1 MVRFHRTLLIDAC
14 LIMTAMQ
21 KPSDQ
26 RTRRILPDTRPVNVQ
41 HQAEQPMLAAPVKI
55 KKKRSCGCGGCGCSI
70 LLLALLIVT
79 YLLAPFATRFLL
91 LGIDRAPAGSM
102 AGRSDTMIVFS
113 VNPLAA
119 VKALSIPRDLW
130 VPIPDYGENR
140 INAAHFFAE
149 AEQPGRGPASA
160 LNTVNNNFGL
170 GLKYYLRFNLEN
182 FPAVVDALGG
192 MTLTLSQPM
201 SGYPPGDYPLNGTEA
216 LAFVRSRSDG
226 DDFFRMAQ
234 GQVFIRAFI
243 RRLLDPTV
251 WPRLPQFLA
260 ALPNALDTN
269 IPLWLWPRLGLTL
282 ARSALIGFET
292 LAIDRSMAVPAVTAE
307 GAQILLP
314 DWVQINDFLSEKFK

>member
-1 MVRFHRTLLIDAC
+1 
-14 LIMTAMQ
+14 
-21 KPSDQ
+21 
-26 RTRRILPDTRPVNVQ
+26 LPASPV
-41 HQAEQPMLAAPVKI
+41 I
-55 KKKRSCGCGGCGCSI
+55 KEKKRSFGCGACSCAVVMLV
-70 LLLALLIVT
+70 LLLAA

-113 VNPLAA
+113 VNPLGP
-119 VKALSIPRDLW
+119 VRALSIPRDLW

-149 AEQPGRGPASA
+149 AGQPDTGPASA
-160 LNTVNNNFGL
+160 LNTLNSNFGFN
-170 GLKYYLRFNLEN
+170 LKYYLRFNLEN

-192 MTLTLSQPM
+192 MTLTLSESM
-201 SGYPPGDYPLNGTEA
+201 SGYPPGTYPLDGTQA

-243 RRLLDPTV
+243 RRLLDPAV
-251 WPRLPQFLA
+251 WPRLPQLLA

-269 IPLWLWPRLGLTL
+269 IPLWLWPRLALSL
-282 ARSALIGFET
+282 ARASLIGFEA
-292 LAIDRSMAVPAVTAE
+292 LSIDRSMVTPSVTDQ

-314 DWVQINDFLSEKFK
+314 DWALIQAYLSQNF